1 MTLPSNPRGWLNPCT
16 SLSIGAFFEPALR
29 FHESKKV
36 ELPMKT
42 TATQC
47 VESVELEFV
56 PVHKSIQVPN
66 CDGLLELEFEEE
78 ERLRRM

>member
-1 MTLPSNPRGWLNPCT
+1 
-16 SLSIGAFFEPALR
+16 
-29 FHESKKV
+29 
-36 ELPMKT
+36 MKT